1 MHPSYHIMVQS
12 PNLLQSLCKHL
23 VEPILLRYRP
33 LNAVQGVLEGRTTGA
48 TRSLVRAL
56 LAAELDTIKV
66 VELLW
71 CELLLD
77 VGNNDLALLRL
88 LLGTSFICGGLHV
101 NQYFHACLLELNDL
115 IIDFTRNIELGFLL
129 EKLLLLLD

>member
-1 MHPSYHIMVQS
+1 MVQS

-77 VGNNDLALLRL
+77 VGKNDLALLRL

-101 NQYFHACLLELNDL
+101 YQ
-115 IIDFTRNIELGFLL
+115 
-129 EKLLLLLD
+129 